1 MINLPGMLLWNVEV
15 AFNNIEVSKIQPA
28 QTYATYLRVLS
39 EYRPA
44 LRSGLL
50 NDLAIWMPDNP
61 VRPEE
66 FQSLELN
73 KNHVS
78 RAISLSNDGILEMYA
93 PLMSDILLQPFL
105 IPDNVSIRIDL
116 VRNSHSFCLN
126 VQPQANVIYELGILR
141 ADLCIKRHCENV
153 QLPLRRTSVKLS
165 YSAWDTRLF
174 FFQRGASSLFAR
186 VLHEAL
192 VPSQFI
198 ALQVRT
204 DAFYGDYQRNALDI
218 QFNNAGKANLSFSGI
233 AQPLQCY
240 DFGDFDRTHPSKR
253 AYFDV
258 MSALN
263 GNLAEPIVS
272 FLEFTSSSFILAWD
286 LQSLGNARGSL
297 ELRID
302 LNSPLQHEVV
312 VIGCYIY
319 ERELTCHANGDVT
332 LD

>member
-1 MINLPGMLLWNVEV
+1 MFIHLQLKLRKRHGDTVHSTSLEDLCAVINLPGMLLWNVEV

-153 QLPLRRTSVKLS
+153 NGRFAELLSSSPIAPGILVCSSFRAEPARCLHAFFMKLS
-165 YSAWDTRLF
+165 FHLNS
-174 FFQRGASSLFAR
+174 
-186 VLHEAL
+186 
-192 VPSQFI
+192 
-198 ALQVRT
+198 
-204 DAFYGDYQRNALDI
+204 
-218 QFNNAGKANLSFSGI
+218 
-233 AQPLQCY
+233 LQCKY
-240 DFGDFDRTHPSKR
+240 
-253 AYFDV
+253 
-258 MSALN
+258 
-263 GNLAEPIVS
+263 
-272 FLEFTSSSFILAWD
+272 
-286 LQSLGNARGSL
+286 ARMHSMAIIS
-297 ELRID
+297 ETR
-302 LNSPLQHEVV
+302 
-312 VIGCYIY
+312 
-319 ERELTCHANGDVT
+319 
-332 LD
+332 